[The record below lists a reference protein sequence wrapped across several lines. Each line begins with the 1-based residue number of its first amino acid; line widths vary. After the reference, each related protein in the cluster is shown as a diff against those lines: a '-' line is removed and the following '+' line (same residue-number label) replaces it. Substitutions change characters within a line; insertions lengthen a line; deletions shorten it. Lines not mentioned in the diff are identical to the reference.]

1 MGLVGGLATFFYFT
15 LALRVSTP
23 PPPMSSNVRYFK
35 VWGQV
40 QGVMFRQT
48 VMRAAMK
55 RNLRAAASNLKV
67 PQKDQVEFLL
77 EGDESKME
85 EILSAMREGKKLNS
99 WGAQV
104 DRLEEL
110 AKEDAMQ

>member
-1 MGLVGGLATFFYFT
+1 
-15 LALRVSTP
+15 
-23 PPPMSSNVRYFK
+23 
-35 VWGQV
+35 
-40 QGVMFRQT
+40 
-48 VMRAAMK
+48 MK

-110 AKEDAMQ
+110 AKEDAMQLEDHKVTTDNVDGFNWSKNVEFFI